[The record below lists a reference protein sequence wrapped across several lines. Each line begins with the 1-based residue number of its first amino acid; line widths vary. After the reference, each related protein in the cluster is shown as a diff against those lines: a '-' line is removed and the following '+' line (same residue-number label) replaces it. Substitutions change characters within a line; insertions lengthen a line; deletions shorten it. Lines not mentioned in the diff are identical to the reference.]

1 MLKQASVH
9 LFGSQLIVRD
19 DTANVLAFWTP
30 FHPPH
35 PTPLNLGLISSLE
48 FMQASTISGTST
60 RRPLLPPSQQVTP
73 TGTPAKRQD
82 VRPTPPRPTGAI
94 PRATGGASSV
104 SSSCQNPKQNVFGFL
119 AIAVALFTVE
129 LDVTL
134 SCISYRKMR
143 NFTSSFVCTRFEECS
158 SKVE

>member
-9 LFGSQLIVRD
+9 LFGSRLIVRD
-19 DTANVLAFWTP
+19 DAANLLAFWTP
-30 FHPPH
+30 SHPPH
-35 PTPLNLGLISSLE
+35 PTPLNLGLIASFE

-104 SSSCQNPKQNVFGFL
+104 SSSCQNPKQNLFGFL
-119 AIAVALFTVE
+119 AFAVALFTDETGFNSEVAFH
-129 LDVTL
+129 TG
-134 SCISYRKMR
+134 
-143 NFTSSFVCTRFEECS
+143 N
-158 SKVE
+158 